1 MLKNIS
7 EKEASVLALLRSNE
21 ELTNAFDII
30 SNDELTREL
39 VIKLTSEEKK
49 FISEIIN
56 NYQLR
61 QEISNL
67 GFNTILDY
75 MEKKGFINLL
85 GLFNKFESL
94 LQSDYKNISKIED
107 IFSYIDFLLSGDMI
121 IEATQGK
128 KISDKAKRSLTA
140 IKKEVYEQELDY
152 ISREVCDKKEI
163 NEGLRKENNQLSRSN
178 SELNSK
184 NNALLH
190 SIEQLENT
198 RNSLL
203 NENESLRQQI
213 DDNRIVLNSGL
224 DVEIKALKKRRIDV
238 LDAEIQEIKNSKEKE
253 LVGIN
258 TSISSLKKDLEEIDK
273 VYSSYSSDYPINLDE
288 EDEDEEYDIVWEPID
303 ENHEIMK
310 VKKRDIDVYYASVKD
325 KYKMMTGRTD
335 NEIEVD
341 FTSRYSSLADFISFI
356 KNECVSGT
364 WERLFNIDLTVK
376 EIIDK
381 CNKGLEDYRELFKN
395 HYNVE
400 HYKNMYNLY
409 KELSEIISLIRIP
422 KYVKKEKKPSYRNDI
437 NSLLLVIEAKKQ
449 IARAN
454 ADKLIAEEALGYAL
468 KTFLNYLPEDVRI
481 DYLTA
486 LDDGLSSS
494 GKRLI
499 RQLTDK

>member
-7 EKEASVLALLRSNE
+7 DKEAGVLTLLRGNE
-21 ELTNAFDII
+21 ELMNVFDII
-30 SNDELTREL
+30 SKDELTREL

-67 GFNTILDY
+67 GFSTILDY
-75 MEKKGFINLL
+75 MEKKGFINLF

-121 IEATQGK
+121 IEAIQGT

-152 ISREVCDKKEI
+152 LSREVCDKREI
-163 NEGLRKENNQLSRSN
+163 NEGLRRDNNQLSRSN

-190 SIEQLENT
+190 SIKQLEST

-213 DDNRIVLNSGL
+213 DDNRIVLTSQL
-224 DVEIKALKKRRIDV
+224 DVEIKALKKRRTDV

-253 LVGIN
+253 LVGLN
-258 TSISSLKKDLEEIDK
+258 TSISNLKKDLEELDK
-273 VYSSYSSDYPINLDE
+273 VYSSYSSDYPINLNE
-288 EDEDEEYDIVWEPID
+288 EDEEEEFDVVWEPID
-303 ENHEIMK
+303 ENHDIMK
-310 VKKRDIDVYYASVKD
+310 VKKKDIDVYYASVKD
-325 KYKMMTGRTD
+325 GYKMMTGRTD

-356 KNECVSGT
+356 KNTNESGT
-364 WERLFNIDLTVK
+364 WKKLFGDDLTVK
-376 EIIDK
+376 EIIDN
-381 CNKGLEDYRELFKN
+381 CNEGLEVYRVEYRE
-395 HYNVE
+395 HYNQEYVRE
-400 HYKNMYNLY
+400 MYNLY
-409 KELSEIISLIRIP
+409 KEVSGIISLIRVP
-422 KYVKKEKKPSYRNDI
+422 KFVKKEKKPSYRDDI
-437 NSLLLVIEAKKQ
+437 NSLMLVIEAKKQ

-468 KTFLNYLPEDVRI
+468 KAFLNYLPEDVRI

-499 RQLTDK
+499 RQLTD